1 MNKDVF
7 TLTAVVAILLI
18 ISGVIYQNY
27 VTTPEVYVKG
37 INLIVYQPPG
47 TGAVIVGRVL
57 QPSSTFTIKAD
68 SFFDYE
74 LNITND
80 GKVPIYVQSVTTNT
94 TGFAIPTTYLSQ
106 SLPLEVSPGQS
117 KTLYVTV
124 ATPSVSYSGPVNI
137 IVKVTASS

>member
-47 TGAVIVGRVL
+47 TGAVIVGHVL

-137 IVKVTASS
+137 IVKVTTSS